1 MKVELL
7 SRSRGVQFVYM
18 SASAWSAYRL
28 QYTLAD
34 RGNGDFLSST
44 DREGANG
51 VNEVVTS
58 SQEWWIID

>member
-1 MKVELL
+1 
-7 SRSRGVQFVYM
+7 M